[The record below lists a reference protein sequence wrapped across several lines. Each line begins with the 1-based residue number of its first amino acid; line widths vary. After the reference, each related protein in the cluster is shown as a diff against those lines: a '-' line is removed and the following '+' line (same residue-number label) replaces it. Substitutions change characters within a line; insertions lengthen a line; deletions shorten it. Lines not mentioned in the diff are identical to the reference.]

1 MYTSS
6 FNLSQVINNTNNNV
20 VLLTT
25 IVQRSNFSGGDYMW
39 KNNLLSLLKTT
50 YDDLS
55 WSYKAIVDKRP
66 FARTL
71 YDDVTHLLQHYADY
85 IGYLSDMCVI
95 DDVNGTTATAIRG
108 LLDMIRNYINDI
120 RSRVVMEFM

>member
-25 IVQRSNFSGGDYMW
+25 IVQRSEFPGGYIW
-39 KNNLLSLLKTT
+39 KNDLLTLLKTT
-50 YDDLS
+50 YDDLA
-55 WSYKAIVDKRP
+55 WAYKAIVDKRP

-71 YDDVTHLLQHYADY
+71 YDDVTHLLQYYADY
-85 IGYLSDMCVI
+85 IGYLSDMDVI
-95 DDVNGTTATAIRG
+95 GDANGTTATAIRG
-108 LLDMIRNYINDI
+108 LVDIIRNYINDI

>member
-6 FNLSQVINNTNNNV
+6 FNLSQVINNANNNV

-25 IVQRSNFSGGDYMW
+25 IVQRSDISDGYIW

-50 YDDLS
+50 YDDLA
-55 WSYKAIVDKRP
+55 WAYKAIVDKRP

-71 YDDVTHLLQHYADY
+71 YNDVTHLLQYYADY
-85 IGYLSDMCVI
+85 IGYLSDLHVI
-95 DDVNGTTATAIRG
+95 GDTNGTTAIAIRG

>member
-6 FNLSQVINNTNNNV
+6 FNLSQVINNTNTNV

-25 IVQRSNFSGGDYMW
+25 IVQRSDFSDGYIW
-39 KNNLLSLLKTT
+39 KDNLLSLLKTT

-71 YDDVTHLLQHYADY
+71 YDDTTHLFQYYSDY
-85 IGYLSDMCVI
+85 IGYLSDLYVI
-95 DDVNGTTATAIRG
+95 GDANGTTAIAIRG
-108 LLDMIRNYINDI
+108 LLDIIRNYINDI

>member
-1 MYTSS
+1 MYTAS

-25 IVQRSNFSGGDYMW
+25 IVQRSNFTDGHIW

-85 IGYLSDMCVI
+85 IGYLSDLYVI
-95 DDVNGTTATAIRG
+95 GDANGATAAAIRG

>member
-1 MYTSS
+1 MYSSS

-25 IVQRSNFSGGDYMW
+25 IVQRSDISDGYIW

-50 YDDLS
+50 YDDLA
-55 WSYKAIVDKRP
+55 WAYKSIVDKRP

-71 YDDVTHLLQHYADY
+71 YNDVTHLLQYYADY
-85 IGYLSDMCVI
+85 IGYLSDLHVI
-95 DDVNGTTATAIRG
+95 GDTNGTTATAIRG

>member
-20 VLLTT
+20 VLLIT
-25 IVQRSNFSGGDYMW
+25 IVQRSDMSDGHIW

-55 WSYKAIVDKRP
+55 WAYKAIVDKRP
-66 FARTL
+66 FARAL
-71 YDDVTHLLQHYADY
+71 YDDVTHLLQHYANY
-85 IGYLSDMCVI
+85 IGFLSDIYVI
-95 DDVNGTTATAIRG
+95 GDANGTTAIAIRG
-108 LLDMIRNYINDI
+108 LLDIIRNYINDI
-120 RSRVVMEFM
+120 RSRIVMEFM

>member
-25 IVQRSNFSGGDYMW
+25 IIQRSEFSGGYMW
-39 KNNLLSLLKTT
+39 KGNLLSLLKTT
-50 YDDLS
+50 YDDLA
-55 WSYKAIVDKRP
+55 WAYKAIVDKRP

-85 IGYLSDMCVI
+85 NGYLSDLRI
-95 DDVNGTTATAIRG
+95 IGDANGTTAIAIRG
-108 LLDMIRNYINDI
+108 LLDTIRNYINDI

>member
-25 IVQRSNFSGGDYMW
+25 IVQRSDFSGGYIW

-50 YDDLS
+50 YDDLA
-55 WSYKAIVDKRP
+55 WAYKAIVDKRP

-71 YDDVTHLLQHYADY
+71 YNDVTHLLQHYADY
-85 IGYLSDMCVI
+85 IGYLSDLRI
-95 DDVNGTTATAIRG
+95 IGDANGTTAIAIRG
-108 LLDMIRNYINDI
+108 LLDTIRNYINDI

>member
-1 MYTSS
+1 MYSSS
-6 FNLSQVINNTNNNV
+6 FNLSQVINNTNNSV

-25 IVQRSNFSGGDYMW
+25 IVQRSDFSDGHIW

-50 YDDLS
+50 YDDLA

-85 IGYLSDMCVI
+85 IGYLSDMYVI
-95 DDVNGTTATAIRG
+95 GDANGTTATAIRG
-108 LLDMIRNYINDI
+108 LLDIIRNYINDI